1 MIIDNTMLQRI
12 RIAMSAFG
20 KLMLRP
26 CEKDFAAQVSLAVFG
41 VVARSIFYTSLTMNA
56 NQMEMMMQM
65 QRTIQQMQMA
75 MLAPP
80 VGVVASEGSR
90 NNKRER
96 EEMAEDEG
104 ELDSTPR
111 TKARSTGRAR
121 RAISLK
127 PDTVISSSITY
138 IFQLPLARSQEI
150 IEKIHE
156 DFDSV
161 ITGTPEWTV
170 GPLMRLLWL
179 LTEVQPNQSISSTR
193 CIHYCELMDKLCSQA
208 TRRQEQLSQHRYQ
221 QLILSLTPL
230 TVAKVNHAAEHLGF
244 CDSWLTKPKPVP
256 KGKANARQLALL
268 PPGPPT
274 PTPALANG
282 DPHPTPNRPTVARM
296 LKSTPS
302 ANDFSA
308 PSMVLPPIAP
318 VAPPAIS
325 TASEAVAPPLAPDV
339 APPAMFTASAAVSP
353 ALAPVAPPVMSTA
366 SEAVAPPFALVA
378 PPVMSTASEAVAPV
392 TAPPR
397 PFAASTSPSE
407 EIAPITPTPA
417 ARADDEAS
425 RDNANLLEIVARKRE
440 AALLRRQARE
450 AAAESRFVE
459 HAEALP
465 DAASP
470 AAAAEPVVDD
480 DGRECI
486 ICKSPMKGGEEVQAL
501 ECMHVFHRECVDEYM
516 RVGGQSFRYA
526 CPYKCFHSELQ
537 PEAETV
543 VVAVN
548 DDTQPAVVPDEA
560 LLDAADSMTA

>member
-41 VVARSIFYTSLTMNA
+41 VVARSIFYTSLTMDV

-80 VGVVASEGSR
+80 MGVVASEGSR
-90 NNKRER
+90 NNKRKR

-104 ELDSTPR
+104 ELDFTPR
-111 TKARSTGRAR
+111 TKAPSTRRAR

-193 CIHYCELMDKLCSQA
+193 CIHYCELIDKLCSQA
-208 TRRQEQLSQHRYQ
+208 TRRQEQLSQNRYQ

-230 TVAKVNHAAEHLGF
+230 TVEKVNHAAAHLGF
-244 CDSWLTKPKPVP
+244 CDSWLRKPKPVP
-256 KGKANARQLALL
+256 KGKANAQLALP
-268 PPGPPT
+268 PPGP

-282 DPHPTPNRPTVARM
+282 DPPTPNRPTVAAL
-296 LKSTPS
+296 LKATPT

-308 PSMVLPPIAP
+308 PSMVLPPIAL
-318 VAPPAIS
+318 VAPPAI
-325 TASEAVAPPLAPDV
+325 
-339 APPAMFTASAAVSP
+339 
-353 ALAPVAPPVMSTA
+353 STA

-378 PPVMSTASEAVAPV
+378 PPVMSAASEAVAPV

-417 ARADDEAS
+417 AGADDEAS
-425 RDNANLLEIVARKRE
+425 RDNANMLELVARKRE

-450 AAAESRFVE
+450 AAAASQFVE

-548 DDTQPAVVPDEA
+548 DDTQPAIVPDEA